1 MEFTEAE
8 SNMHDLVS
16 PIGGSTTNDRLLNTN
31 NTKMPQ
37 SRQQRSMMKNHM
49 LRKLRNKDLCLCDT
63 TRCGFI
69 FNFPNYSMLQLFTN
83 ASVNP
88 TEAFNDRCSGFF
100 MHLPTTLIG
109 PESPDYFGNPFIA
122 SPGTQAVETSG
133 SEAYCFPCRGGLE
146 PHWDKR
152 WAEVIFKG

>member
-1 MEFTEAE
+1 
-8 SNMHDLVS
+8 MHDLVT
-16 PIGGSTTNDRLLNTN
+16 PFGGSTTNDRLLNTN

-49 LRKLRNKDLCLCDT
+49 SRKLRNKDLCLCDT

-100 MHLPTTLIG
+100 MHLPTTLIW
-109 PESPDYFGNPFIA
+109 PRKSRLLRQPSNCISRDARCGNIRFRGLLLPMPRRSWIA
-122 SPGTQAVETSG
+122 
-133 SEAYCFPCRGGLE
+133 RG
-146 PHWDKR
+146 
-152 WAEVIFKG
+152 